1 MIVSGTHIDKRV
13 SLNQHT
19 YSTSTT
25 VSPNPNK
32 DVKLL
37 TVATMPTDAEYEAS
51 LRNAVR
57 EHYANPEEE
66 ATVRSMRTK
75 SEQDLGLDEGFYK
88 NDDVW
93 KDKSKQ
99 IIQDQFTK
107 CEEEQNEKTEEAVEN
122 KKSLKRASPS
132 TSSRPRKKS
141 KLEEEEES
149 TALSEPPESSVED
162 DSAEEEEDYAPKKKA
177 ARKPPAKTAKAA
189 AKAKPAPSTKA
200 KPTAKAKKDS
210 STSELSDAPSEPLED
225 AVPSKTTKDD
235 ADDSSSE
242 LSSVIDEPQPSR
254 KSSKSKNGSV
264 SKSSTSKSKPKAA
277 AESDPKAEEI
287 KRLQGWLVKCGIRKV
302 WGKELKPFTTQNAKI
317 SHLKSML
324 SDAGMTGRFSNEKAA
339 QIKEARELA
348 ADIEAVQEGNERWGK
363 DGEDEEEEAERGG
376 RRLVRG
382 AKNYAF
388 LSSDGEEES
397 D

>member
-1 MIVSGTHIDKRV
+1 
-13 SLNQHT
+13 
-19 YSTSTT
+19 
-25 VSPNPNK
+25 
-32 DVKLL
+32 
-37 TVATMPTDAEYEAS
+37 MPTDAEYEAS

-88 NDDVW
+88 NDDTW

-99 IIQDQFTK
+99 IIQDQFQK
-107 CEEEQNEKTEEAVEN
+107 CETEQTEKTEEAVEE

-132 TSSRPRKKS
+132 TTSRPRKKS

-149 TALSEPPESSVED
+149 TALSEPPESSAEE
-162 DSAEEEEDYAPKKKA
+162 DSAEEEDYAPKKKA
-177 ARKPPAKTAKAA
+177 ARKLPAKTAKAA
-189 AKAKPAPSTKA
+189 AKSKPAPSKKTKA
-200 KPTAKAKKDS
+200 TKAKKDS
-210 STSELSDAPSEPLED
+210 STSELSDAPSHDLSEPLED
-225 AVPSKTTKDD
+225 AVPSKVDKDD
-235 ADDSSSE
+235 AADDTSSE

-264 SKSSTSKSKPKAA
+264 SKSSTSKSKSKAP